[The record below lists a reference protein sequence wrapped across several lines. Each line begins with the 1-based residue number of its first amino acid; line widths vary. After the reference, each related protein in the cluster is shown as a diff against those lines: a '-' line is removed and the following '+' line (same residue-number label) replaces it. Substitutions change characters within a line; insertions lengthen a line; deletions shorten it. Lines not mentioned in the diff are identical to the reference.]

1 MAFGRASACYDDG
14 MDVKVTVAMRGK
26 AISVNEVKDA
36 RIAAGLRS
44 AGKDVGAKLES
55 VRCPAHGK
63 GPTNV
68 RIHFDARGAADLEYD
83 SCCEALG
90 GEVSKALG

>member
-1 MAFGRASACYDDG
+1 
-14 MDVKVTVAMRGK
+14 MDVKVTVAMGGRP
-26 AISVNEVKDA
+26 IPVDDVKDA

-44 AGKDVGAKLES
+44 AGKDVGNKLDK
-55 VRCPAHGK
+55 VKCPVHAK

-68 RIHFDARGAADLEYD
+68 RIHFDARGAADLKYD

-90 GEVSKALG
+90 KAVGKALG